1 MALPLSY
8 NLRSLRSRWPVTLF
22 AVLGIALA
30 ALVLVALGA
39 MASGFRNALR
49 ATGRTDNVLV
59 LERGMGSELMS
70 DVSMEDAAVIAVDR
84 QVAQRADG
92 TPLLSRE
99 IESLISLRLGAEA
112 EEVNVAV
119 RGVTPLAFEVRTGVH
134 VIEGRRFVPA
144 ASEVIVGR
152 RVRDRLALD
161 VGSKVVIRRTAWEVV
176 GVFASDGSGFESE
189 IWGDLHTLAGPLRRT
204 QGYQSLVFRM
214 ADPEALS
221 EIRSRLEGDRRLHV
235 RVWQER
241 RFYDEQAGPVVLA
254 LVGIASFVALIMGLG
269 AVLAAMNTM
278 YGVVASRAREVGTL
292 RALGFSRIAILACFL
307 LESATLGIVGGI
319 LGCALALPANGLST
333 ATYGANYAEMAFA
346 LRTTPGVLALG
357 LVFAAFAGA
366 LGGLLP
372 AIRAARLP
380 IATALREA

>member
-8 NLRSLRSRWPVTLF
+8 NLRSLRSRWQVTLF
-22 AVLGIALA
+22 SVLGIALA

-39 MASGFRNALR
+39 MAMGFRNALR

-70 DVSMEDAAVIAVDR
+70 DVSMQDAAVIAVDR
-84 QVAQRADG
+84 RIARRADG

-99 IESLISLRLGAEA
+99 IESLISLRQGAEA

-119 RGVTPLAFEVRTGVH
+119 RGVTPLAFDVRTRVQ
-134 VIEGRRFVPA
+134 VLEGRPFVPA

-152 RVRDRLALD
+152 RVRDRFALD

-214 ADPEALS
+214 ADPHALP
-221 EIRSRLEGDRRLHV
+221 ELRSSLESDRRLHV

-241 RFYDEQAGPVVLA
+241 QFYDEQAGPVVLA

-278 YGVVASRAREVGTL
+278 HGVVASRAREVGTL
-292 RALGFSRIAILACFL
+292 RALGFSRIAILTSFL
-307 LESATLGIVGGI
+307 LESATLGIVGGL
-319 LGCALALPANGLST
+319 LGCVLALPANGLST

-346 LRTTPGVLALG
+346 FRTTPGVMALG

-380 IATALREA
+380 IASALREA